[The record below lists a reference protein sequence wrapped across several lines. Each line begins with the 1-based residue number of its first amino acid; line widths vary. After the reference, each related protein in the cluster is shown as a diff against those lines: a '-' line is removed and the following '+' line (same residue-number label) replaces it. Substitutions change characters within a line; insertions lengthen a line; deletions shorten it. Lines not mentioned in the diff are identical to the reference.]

1 MYNHNK
7 TREWLHQLEPE
18 EKKKILEDSRQE
30 GRQFRDEFKK
40 RLQDIEARRLEAQ
53 KMRQLENE
61 KKELSRHSFNIEPY
75 GSMGFE

>member
-53 KMRQLENE
+53 KMHQLENE
-61 KKELSRHSFNIEPY
+61 KKELEAQVSLYRSPDINK
-75 GSMGFE
+75 SS